1 MNLQKISYSE
11 YLKNKNDIL
20 YSLSFNKYDSD
31 LDVSMGE
38 LKYYYNYFSENDEEV
53 DEVPK
58 KIICS
63 YIFYLF
69 NKYNSEDFH
78 YEADAI
84 SGDLECVAFSLLEY
98 FFTGF
103 PKNENIVI
111 LDESIFNLEILDVY
125 KKIKMIIK
133 FLDMAYKELKKI
145 GVKYLAFMTRGLILD
160 LDYEHRKIL
169 FNLLLSNKF
178 IPITGVSK
186 DDFVFVKTFRNF

>member
-1 MNLQKISYSE
+1 M
-11 YLKNKNDIL
+11 
-20 YSLSFNKYDSD
+20 
-31 LDVSMGE
+31 
-38 LKYYYNYFSENDEEV
+38 
-53 DEVPK
+53 
-58 KIICS
+58 
-63 YIFYLF
+63 
-69 NKYNSEDFH
+69 
-78 YEADAI
+78 
-84 SGDLECVAFSLLEY
+84 AFSLLEY

-111 LDESIFNLEILDVY
+111 LDESIFNLEILDGY

-133 FLDMAYKELKKI
+133 FLDMAYTELKKI

-186 DDFVFVKTFRNF
+186 DDFVFVKTFKNF